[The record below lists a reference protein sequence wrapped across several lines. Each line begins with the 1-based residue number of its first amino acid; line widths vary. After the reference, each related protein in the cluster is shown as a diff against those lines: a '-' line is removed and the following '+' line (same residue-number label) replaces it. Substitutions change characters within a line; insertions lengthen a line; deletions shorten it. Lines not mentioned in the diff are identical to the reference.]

1 MHSKI
6 LVAPIA
12 LLVVAQACC
21 CCTAM
26 GGPQPPYTITPSDE
40 HVRALEERM
49 DSVDIAPDGSF
60 HITVTEE
67 EMTSLLVHLM
77 EQEQTEGSQQSP
89 IGDPQILIRNGRV
102 ELYATV
108 QIVKG
113 LALPALVAFTVDVTD
128 RKATVTVEEVA
139 VGPLPMPKPIEDALT
154 DAINEVFA
162 QSTQTET
169 EGNAIITDVEVGD
182 KEITFYGQMIE

>member
-6 LVAPIA
+6 LVAFIA
-12 LLVVAQACC
+12 LIVAAQACC

-26 GGPQPPYTITPSDE
+26 GGPQPPYTITPSNE
-40 HVRALEERM
+40 HVRTLEERM
-49 DSVDIAPDGSF
+49 ESVDIAPDGSF
-60 HITVTEE
+60 HISVTEE

-77 EQEQTEGSQQSP
+77 EQEEMGGTQQSP
-89 IGDPQILIRNGRV
+89 ISDPQILIRNGRV

-108 QIVKG
+108 QIVEG
-113 LALPALVAFTVDVTD
+113 LALPGLVAFTVDVAD

-139 VGPLPMPKPIEDALT
+139 VGPLPMPAPVEDALT

-182 KEITFYGQMIE
+182 KQITFYGQMIE